1 MPNYIVTATSL
12 NMRSTPKVTGSN
24 RITVL
29 PQGQEVKKID
39 DTNNPWWLIR
49 TCLLGDKLE
58 GYVNSRYLVKDSEF
72 DEPVKSNSITAIHLT
87 ENKTSITRNRDG
99 GRAYPLG
106 ESNRPIRTATDTKDK
121 IEQLKEIINWI
132 NVDFSIRYFCKG
144 STTYCNIYADDYCYL
159 SGVYIPRVWW
169 TQKSIIELS
178 KGKEVPVLYGD
189 TVTELNANSLHNWLA
204 DFGADFGW
212 MRIFSVDKAQLAAN
226 NGKVVVV
233 CAKRVTTNRPGHIC
247 AIVSETDSFKAKR
260 KSDGSISAPLQSQ
273 AGSNNYKY
281 KAANQ
286 WWTSSR
292 FQSFGI
298 WVHE

>member
-49 TCLLGDKLE
+49 TSLLGDKLE

-132 NVDFSIRYFCKG
+132 NVDLSIRYFRKG
-144 STTYCNIYADDYCYL
+144 STTYCNIYAYDYCYL

-212 MRIFSVDKAQLAAN
+212 MRIFSVDEAQLAAN

-247 AIVSETDSFKAKR
+247 AIVSETDSFNAKC

-281 KAANQ
+281 KAVNQ

>member
-1 MPNYIVTATSL
+1 MPSYIVTATSL

-29 PQGQEVKKID
+29 PQGQKVKKID
-39 DTNNPWWLIR
+39 DTYNPWWLIH
-49 TCLLGDKLE
+49 TSLLGDNLE
-58 GYVNSRYLVKDSEF
+58 GYVNSRFLVKDSEF

-106 ESNRPIRTATDTKDK
+106 ESNRPIRTATDIKDK

-132 NVDFSIRYFCKG
+132 NVDLSIRYLRKG
-144 STTYCNIYADDYCYL
+144 STTYCNIYAYDYCYL

-178 KGKEVPVLYGD
+178 KGNEVPVLYGD
-189 TVTELNANSLHNWLA
+189 TVTELNANSLHNWLR

-212 MRIFSVDKAQLAAN
+212 MRIFSVDEAQLAAN
-226 NGKVVVV
+226 NGKMVVV

-286 WWTSSR
+286 WWTSSK

>member
-1 MPNYIVTATSL
+1 
-12 NMRSTPKVTGSN
+12 MRSTPKVTGSN

-49 TCLLGDKLE
+49 TSLLGDKLE

-132 NVDFSIRYFCKG
+132 NVDLSIRYFRKG
-144 STTYCNIYADDYCYL
+144 STTYCNIYAYDYCYL

-178 KGKEVPVLYGD
+178 KGNEVSVLYGD
-189 TVTELNANSLHNWLA
+189 TVTELNANSLHNWLS
-204 DFGADFGW
+204 DFGADFEW
-212 MRIFSVDKAQLAAN
+212 MRIFSVDEAQLAAN

-281 KAANQ
+281 KAVNQ

>member
-1 MPNYIVTATSL
+1 MTNYKVAATSL

-24 RITVL
+24 RIAVL

-39 DTNNPWWLIR
+39 DAHNPWWLIR
-49 TCLLGDKLE
+49 TSLLGDSLE
-58 GYVNSRYLVKDSEF
+58 GYVHSRYLVKNVEF
-72 DEPVKSNSITAIHLT
+72 DEPVASNSITAVHLT
-87 ENKTSITRNRDG
+87 ENKTSVTRNRDG

-106 ESNRPIRTATDTKDK
+106 ELNRPGRTATDIEDK
-121 IEQLKEIINWI
+121 IEQLGEIINWL
-132 NVDFSIRYFCKG
+132 NVDHSIRYLRKG
-144 STTYCNIYADDYCYL
+144 STTYCNIYVCDYCYL
-159 SGVYIPRVWW
+159 SGAYIPRVWW

-178 KGKEVPVLYGD
+178 KGNKVPVLYGESI
-189 TVTELNANSLHNWLA
+189 TELNANSLYDWLH

-212 MRIFSVDKAQLAAN
+212 MRLFNVDEAQLAAN

-247 AIVSETDSFKAKR
+247 AIVPETDSFKANR
-260 KSDGSISAPLQSQ
+260 RSDSSITAPLQSQ

-286 WWTSSR
+286 WWTSNR

>member
-1 MPNYIVTATSL
+1 MPAAMKKRETS
-12 NMRSTPKVTGSN
+12 
-24 RITVL
+24 
-29 PQGQEVKKID
+29 
-39 DTNNPWWLIR
+39 
-49 TCLLGDKLE
+49 
-58 GYVNSRYLVKDSEF
+58 
-72 DEPVKSNSITAIHLT
+72 
-87 ENKTSITRNRDG
+87 
-99 GRAYPLG
+99 
-106 ESNRPIRTATDTKDK
+106 
-121 IEQLKEIINWI
+121 
-132 NVDFSIRYFCKG
+132 SIRYLRKG
-144 STTYCNIYADDYCYL
+144 STTYCNIYAYDYCYL

-178 KGKEVPVLYGD
+178 KGKEVPVFYGD
-189 TVTELNANSLHNWLA
+189 TVTELNANSLHNWLR

-212 MRIFSVDKAQLAAN
+212 MRIFSVDEAQLTAN
-226 NGKVVVV
+226 NGKMVVV

-286 WWTSSR
+286 WWTSSK